1 MTTNNH
7 KQGTLM
13 KTLQLL
19 PLALAVASSLA
30 SVSAF
35 ATSEFFAVN
44 SHHEYRS

>member
-1 MTTNNH
+1 MATNNH

-35 ATSEFFAVN
+35 ATTESFAVN
-44 SHHEYRS
+44 RCHECRS